1 MLDRMVK
8 YFVWLDE
15 GNMYIL
21 MTHPVY
27 CFEQNIQSLNSQ
39 RMWQT
44 GGIYMSYSN
53 CLSFTHTPE
62 ALSSCPLDHHS
73 EANAQSWLTSWM
85 VSRGMN

>member
-27 CFEQNIQSLNSQ
+27 CFEQNIQSLNS
-39 RMWQT
+39 
-44 GGIYMSYSN
+44 
-53 CLSFTHTPE
+53 
-62 ALSSCPLDHHS
+62 HS
-73 EANAQSWLTSWM
+73 LIHLRHFP
-85 VSRGMN
+85 VVP